1 MQMEKHVE
9 KQLIVRTFEPDM
21 GRLKDLA
28 RQLASMP
35 NISLNLYGQAG
46 EVLIVVTARAIA
58 PAAATELTESV
69 ADRFEQVLGEA
80 VYGRGKGGLAYFAAG
95 ELIENEAS
103 VVASDSA
110 TGVLLAEEFSH
121 TKRGSTV
128 FDFGDVSYNDS
139 RVMGKIKNTAARNYE
154 KGNLYQMAAA
164 RAAAAAKCARAEF
177 GVSVTGGNDGQPL
190 YLAVAHKGYVYMRS
204 FKAAQD
210 ASKHA
215 ALAALDIVRRLSLK
229 VPLDSVRV
237 FKANTDFDWDEPL
250 AKRRSNKMLAPVIV
264 LIVLLVALAVACW
277 YFFTHFSLGGAD
289 GDALAVDQSSSVSQS
304 ISESMAA
311 GTADTSDVQEPTDSA
326 APSSTGTA
334 APSGQIDSD
343 GKVRPFA

>member
-1 MQMEKHVE
+1 MQMEKNVE

-21 GRLKDLA
+21 AQLKELA

-35 NISLNLYGQAG
+35 NVSLNLYGQAG
-46 EVLIVVTARAIA
+46 EVLIVITARAIA
-58 PAAATELTESV
+58 PAAATELTETI

-103 VVASDSA
+103 IVASDSA
-110 TGVLLAEEFSH
+110 TGALLAEEFSH
-121 TKRGSTV
+121 TKRGNTV

-139 RVMGKIKNTAARNYE
+139 RVMGKIKSTASRNYE

-190 YLAVAHKGYVYMRS
+190 YLAVSYKGHVYMRS
-204 FKAAQD
+204 FKAAPD
-210 ASKHA
+210 AAKRA

-229 VPLDSVRV
+229 APVENARV
-237 FKANTDFDWDEPL
+237 FKANTDFDWNEPL
-250 AKRRSNKMLAPVIV
+250 AKRRSNKMLGPVLV

-289 GDALAVDQSSSVSQS
+289 GDALAVDTSSSVSQS
-304 ISESMAA
+304 VSEVISDTTSSTSEVQQDDSTAA
-311 GTADTSDVQEPTDSA
+311 
-326 APSSTGTA
+326 SSTGTA
-334 APSGQIDSD
+334 VPSGQTDSD